1 MSINLSP
8 YGAVPVEAAPPA
20 PAAAEGHTLT
30 LQLRARHPVAL
41 EVRAS
46 GTIEVAELE
55 RAAAKN
61 SLHAAVVAVDSAP
74 LTITFG

>member
-30 LQLRARHPVAL
+30 LQLRARPPVAL

-46 GTIEVAELE
+46 GTIEVAGLE
-55 RAAAKN
+55 RAAAN
-61 SLHAAVVAVDSAP
+61 CLRAAVVAADSAP
-74 LTITFG
+74 LTITFR

>member
-20 PAAAEGHTLT
+20 PAPAEGQTLT
-30 LQLRARHPVAL
+30 LQLRARQPAAL
-41 EVRAS
+41 DVRVS
-46 GTIEVAELE
+46 GTIALSGLE
-55 RAAAKN
+55 PATAG
-61 SLHAAVVAVDSAP
+61 SLHAAVVAVDPAP

>member
-20 PAAAEGHTLT
+20 PAPAEGPTLT
-30 LQLRARHPVAL
+30 LQLRARHPGAL

-46 GTIEVAELE
+46 GTVAVAELE
-55 RAAAKN
+55 PAAAN
-61 SLHAAVVAVDSAP
+61 SLRAAVVAADAAP
-74 LTITFG
+74 LTITFR